1 MRFDL
6 SFYLIDHRLL
16 ALAMV
21 AVLVMIVEIGYRAG
35 TRWKDAPDSLRSQV
49 SGIGAAMLG
58 ILGVLLGFTL
68 SMAIA
73 RWDVRR
79 DVVVE
84 ESNAIGTL
92 WLRAGL
98 LEDPLRDE
106 LRSALQEYTDT
117 RIALGG
123 SRGDL
128 DVLRAAQSEGA
139 ALHAKIWSVVERA
152 DQPGTSPA
160 ILSTLIAAANELIDL
175 HELRVASIENFLPAF
190 LILLLPCITA
200 AAVASLAWSFGATSE
215 RGRTPILLLTL
226 LICAVIL
233 LIMDVNR
240 PQRGAIGVGV
250 ATLERVQES
259 ITPSKP

>member
-1 MRFDL
+1 MRFDV

-79 DVVVE
+79 DVIVE

-117 RIALGG
+117 RIAL
-123 SRGDL
+123 
-128 DVLRAAQSEGA
+128 E
-139 ALHAKIWSVVERA
+139 
-152 DQPGTSPA
+152 
-160 ILSTLIAAANELIDL
+160 
-175 HELRVASIENFLPAF
+175 
-190 LILLLPCITA
+190 
-200 AAVASLAWSFGATSE
+200 
-215 RGRTPILLLTL
+215 
-226 LICAVIL
+226 
-233 LIMDVNR
+233 
-240 PQRGAIGVGV
+240 PQ
-250 ATLERVQES
+250 Q
-259 ITPSKP
+259 

>member
-128 DVLRAAQSEGA
+128 DALRAAQSEGA

-259 ITPSKP
+259 IAPSKP

>member
-6 SFYLIDHRLL
+6 NFYLIDHRLL
-16 ALAMV
+16 ALAIV
-21 AVLVMIVEIGYRAG
+21 AVLVIIVEVVYRWGAH
-35 TRWKDAPDSLRSQV
+35 WKETPDSLRSQV

-73 RWDVRR
+73 RWDARR
-79 DVVVE
+79 EVIIE

-98 LEDPLRDE
+98 LEETLREELRGALRD
-106 LRSALQEYTDT
+106 YTDT

-128 DVLRAAQSEGA
+128 DALREAQIEGV
-139 ALHAKIWSVVERA
+139 ALHTKIWSVVQRA

-160 ILSTLIAAANELIDL
+160 ILSTLITAANELIDL
-175 HELRVASIENFLPAF
+175 HELRVASIENYLPAF
-190 LILLLPCITA
+190 LILLLPGVT
-200 AAVASLAWSFGATSE
+200 AVAVAALAWSFGTTTE

-226 LICAVIL
+226 LICAVIM

-240 PQRGAIGVGV
+240 PQRGGIGVGV

-259 ITPSKP
+259 IAPSNP